1 MRRGPRGVAFFA
13 FSKRFPRAFLFRL
26 VILKLGDHAV
36 EFVEKNSDFV
46 AMLNA
51 QTRRQVV
58 GLFDGG
64 GVPRQHGKRIHH
76 GEAEHDNQDNERG
89 QAYTDWV
96 EQSLLQSQMG
106 FGEDDRVDVR
116 TEQDQILVVV
126 SWVEPVDTDRVLR
139 LLRERKEILFVDS
152 HGLVSFALGKTK
164 IIVAERRR

>member
-1 MRRGPRGVAFFA
+1 
-13 FSKRFPRAFLFRL
+13 
-26 VILKLGDHAV
+26 
-36 EFVEKNSDFV
+36 
-46 AMLNA
+46 
-51 QTRRQVV
+51 
-58 GLFDGG
+58 
-64 GVPRQHGKRIHH
+64 
-76 GEAEHDNQDNERG
+76 
-89 QAYTDWV
+89 
-96 EQSLLQSQMG
+96 MG